1 MSTNEVEAIVN
12 KVLNHPDLAASYGVE
27 IPGTEGRAGM
37 VAIPVKHE
45 EDVDL
50 DQFLDGV
57 KEQLP
62 KYARPLFL
70 RLVKKVEM
78 TSKWL

>member
-1 MSTNEVEAIVN
+1 MAV
-12 KVLNHPDLAASYGVE
+12 SYGVE

-37 VAIPVKHE
+37 VAIPVKSEHE
-45 EDVDL
+45 VDL
-50 DQFLDGV
+50 DKFLDGI

-70 RLVKKVEM
+70 RFTEKVQM
-78 TSKWL
+78 TGKE